1 MTNRKDDHIRYALKY
16 QSPYNSFDD
25 MELIHKSLPTYDLD
39 QIDLSTHFAGR
50 DWNFPFYINA
60 MTGGSAKGGAVNRKL
75 AEVASRTGILMVT
88 GSYSAALKGE
98 APESFD
104 YRQEFPDL
112 DLATNIGVDKSVDL
126 GIKTVEAMNP
136 VFLQLHVNLMQE
148 LLMPEGER
156 IFHTWKENVAAYAQN
171 IEVPLGLRR
180 SALVWMWKPFV
191 MPCLKESRLW
201 ISQVVVGLAS
211 PILKIVEVATVI
223 TSMTG
228 DKAPFRPSC
237 KPKTFVI
244 MWKS

>member
-171 IEVPLGLRR
+171 IEVPL
-180 SALVWMWKPFV
+180 V
-191 MPCLKESRLW
+191 LKEVGFGMDVERLW

-211 PILKIVEVATVI
+211 PILKIVEAATET

-228 DKAPFRPSC
+228 DKVPFRPSC
-237 KPKTFVI
+237 KPKTFVT
-244 MWKS
+244 MWRS